1 MEQKPLAWINQ
12 TIGSK
17 RIYLV
22 FLTLVQ
28 SLNSASGVFYA
39 VILKELV
46 DSAAKGDADGFWR
59 YVLYG
64 VLLVAFQITI
74 RAVNRW
80 LMELSRASFENAFK
94 ARQLDALL
102 GRDLSQVSGVH
113 SAEWLNRLTNDTVVV
128 SQGLV
133 DILPGVASM
142 VVKLISALAM
152 MAALEPRFTVIL
164 IPLGLVLI
172 VVSWL
177 FRKVLKRYHKSV
189 QEADGRLRV
198 FLQERISSL
207 LVIHSYGAEGY
218 VKGQAAERM
227 EEHKKERMRRN
238 HFSNLPNIG
247 FAVIMNGLS
256 LFAACW
262 CGYGILKGTMS
273 FGTLT
278 AVTQLVAQIQMP
290 FANISGFVPRY
301 YSMIAS
307 AERLMEA
314 ERFEEDLGDRAAEE
328 PGAFYD
334 SLAAIGLENVSYSYA
349 DRADGA
355 GSEAAVKDLS
365 LEVQKGSWVAFTG
378 HSGCGKTTALKL
390 LMCILKPQ
398 SGLRYYKLKAAG
410 KQDTVDS
417 LRTECNTPSEKL
429 PLDSKW
435 RSLFAYVPQGNQLMN
450 GTIRE
455 VVSLA
460 DPTAASDDAR
470 ITRALD
476 LACASEFVSQLEDG
490 ADTLLGERGCGLSEG
505 QMQRIAI
512 ARALFSERP
521 IILLD
526 EATASLDAATERRVL
541 ENIKALPG
549 KTVIIVTHRSAAL
562 DYCEQVINF
571 E

>member
-1 MEQKPLAWINQ
+1 MYIVLKTTFKNIFGKPLRTLLVVFSIFVCSFVAMFCFDFGAAEKNLI
-12 TIGSK
+12 TDLYSK
-17 RIYLV
+17 LGGNANLV
-22 FLTLVQ
+22 VTVTAEDTSRLPADFPEHEE
-28 SLNSASGVFYA
+28 
-39 VILKELV
+39 VIL
-46 DSAAKGDADGFWR
+46 R
-59 YVLYG
+59 YFSDTIYCDIEGEPMYATSKDLSVYG
-64 VLLVAFQITI
+64 VD
-74 RAVNRW
+74 
-80 LMELSRASFENAFK
+80 FE
-94 ARQLDALL
+94 
-102 GRDLSQVSGVH
+102 
-113 SAEWLNRLTNDTVVV
+113 
-128 SQGLV
+128 
-133 DILPGVASM
+133 
-142 VVKLISALAM
+142 
-152 MAALEPRFTVIL
+152 
-164 IPLGLVLI
+164 
-172 VVSWL
+172 
-177 FRKVLKRYHKSV
+177 
-189 QEADGRLRV
+189 
-198 FLQERISSL
+198 
-207 LVIHSYGAEGY
+207 
-218 VKGQAAERM
+218 AAERM

>member
-1 MEQKPLAWINQ
+1 MEQKPLAWINR

-17 RIYLV
+17 RVYLV

-46 DSAAKGDADGFWR
+46 DSAAKGDADGFWC
-59 YVLYG
+59 YVIYG

-142 VVKLISALAM
+142 VVKLISALVM
-152 MAALEPRFTVIL
+152 MATLEPRFTAIL

-207 LVIHSYGAEGY
+207 MVIHSYGAEGY

-314 ERFEEDLGDRAAEE
+314 ERFEEDMADEAVAE
-328 PGAFYD
+328 PGTFYD

-365 LEVQKGSWVAFTG
+365 FEVKKGSWVAFTG

-398 SGLRYYKLKAAG
+398 SGLRYYKDG
-410 KQDTVDS
+410 ST
-417 LRTECNTPSEKL
+417 EKL
-429 PLDSKW
+429 PLDAKW

-460 DPTAASDDAR
+460 DPDAAADDAR
-470 ITRALD
+470 VQKALQ
-476 LACASEFVSQLEDG
+476 LACADEFVSQLEDG
-490 ADTLLGERGCGLSEG
+490 ADTMLGERGCGLSEG

-562 DYCEQVINF
+562 DYCDQVISF